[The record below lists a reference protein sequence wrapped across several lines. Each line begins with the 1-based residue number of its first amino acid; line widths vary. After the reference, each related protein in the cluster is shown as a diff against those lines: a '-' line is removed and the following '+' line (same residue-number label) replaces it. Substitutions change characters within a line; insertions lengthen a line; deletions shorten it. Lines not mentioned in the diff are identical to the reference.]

1 MSDEFDDFDDL
12 ALGDALRRRSGRVPD
27 ADAAHGTFHR
37 RVRVARVRRM
47 SIAASGTA
55 AVALVSV
62 GAFALTGG
70 GKPNGDITPADRSG
84 VLDSIVDSLP
94 GTDTTVG
101 TSVAPDGGSSGS
113 GDTGT
118 TGGTS
123 PTGTSGNSSPGG
135 TPTGSSGGGQQS
147 GGTTSTTVD
156 DSGDDSGDDSSDDGS
171 EDSSGG
177 SGSEDRSG
185 SGSTSSTAVPLLVTK
200 RCTSTGG
207 SFTANH
213 YTQTSVSDISP
224 AAGFSKSEQEVET
237 NQITVVFKNGE
248 VEYHLVAR
256 WNGSSF
262 SCSVG
267 S

>member
-1 MSDEFDDFDDL
+1 MSDEFDDYDDL

-27 ADAAHGTFHR
+27 ADAALGTFHR

-55 AVALVSV
+55 AVALVTV

-70 GKPNGDITPADRSG
+70 GKPNGGITPADRSG
-84 VLDSIVDSLP
+84 VLDTVVDSLP

-101 TSVAPDGGSSGS
+101 TSVAPDGGPSGS

-123 PTGTSGNSSPGG
+123 PTGASGNSSPGG

-147 GGTTSTTVD
+147 GGTTTTTVD
-156 DSGDDSGDDSSDDGS
+156 DNGDDSSDDGS
-171 EDSSGG
+171 GDSSDE
-177 SGSEDRSG
+177 SGTDDRSG
-185 SGSTSSTAVPLLVTK
+185 SGSTSTTAVPILVTK
-200 RCTSTGG
+200 RCTSAGG

-224 AAGFSKSEQEVET
+224 AAGFSKSEQEVEN

>member
-1 MSDEFDDFDDL
+1 MSNEFDDFDDL

-27 ADAAHGTFHR
+27 ADAALGTFHR

-55 AVALVSV
+55 AVALVTV

-156 DSGDDSGDDSSDDGS
+156 DSGDDSSDDGHG
-171 EDSSGG
+171 SGDG
-177 SGSEDRSG
+177 SGESGSEGHSG
-185 SGSTSSTAVPLLVTK
+185 SGSTSTTAVPVLVTK

-213 YTQTSVSDISP
+213 LTKSSVSDISP
-224 AAGFSKSEQEVET
+224 AAGFYKSEQEVET